1 MATSYGTRRRGRVV
15 RGLSLLDDFTRWLLF
30 GRETWLI
37 ALFKGVALFL
47 FLYFIFFY
55 IPDFFFWIFT
65 LPRPFEPYLD
75 FEIVFSADV
84 GYLIGNG
91 IGIGNLVLVAV
102 LALVVQ
108 ASRGRYG
115 PGWMAVR
122 LFVLANYL
130 LTGLVIIPYM
140 CFSLAGGT
148 LIRFEA
154 ETAPIAN
161 IPNFS
166 LGALGFATLVAGIA
180 AAAFAYQYFEYRR
193 MTRQDAAAAG
203 ALSRAYSTSPGGG

>member
-1 MATSYGTRRRGRVV
+1 MSTAYGTRRRGRPMQVI
-15 RGLSLLDDFTRWLLF
+15 GFLDDFTRWLLF

-37 ALFKGVALFL
+37 ALFKGVPLFF
-47 FLYFIFFY
+47 FLYFILFY
-55 IPDFFFWIFT
+55 VPDFVFWLVT
-65 LPRPFEPYLD
+65 LPRPFEPYFD
-75 FEIVFSADV
+75 FGLLFSADV

-91 IGIGNLVLVAV
+91 VGMGNFTLVIV

-115 PGWMAVR
+115 PGWTGLR

-130 LTGLVIIPYM
+130 ATGLLIIPYM

-154 ETAPIAN
+154 ETAPLDN

-180 AAAFAYQYFEYRR
+180 AAALVYLYFEYRR
-193 MTRQDAAAAG
+193 MTRQDAATAT
-203 ALSRAYSTSPGGG
+203 ALSRAYSTSGQG